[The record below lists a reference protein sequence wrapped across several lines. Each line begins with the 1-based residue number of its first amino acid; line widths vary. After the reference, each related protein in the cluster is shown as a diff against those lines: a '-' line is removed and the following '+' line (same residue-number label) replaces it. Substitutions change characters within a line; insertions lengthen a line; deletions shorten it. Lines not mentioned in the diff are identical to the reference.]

1 MSGTTRDTSEP
12 REPRGQAAAR
22 SGPEAVT
29 EQSGAA
35 ESGLYEAFLAHF
47 SRGQPQVQA
56 FIRSLVHDRASADDV
71 FQATSLTL
79 WRKFSSFRSD
89 AEFVPWALGIARNE
103 VLHHWR
109 SRRRDRLVFSEA
121 VLTQLADVALS
132 VANEVDPRQEALEAC
147 IEKLPER
154 QRQLVTLFYGQQLPA
169 ETIAV
174 SWDRTVHAV
183 YKALKVM
190 RRNLMDCVDRT
201 LAGNP

>member
-1 MSGTTRDTSEP
+1 MSEATRDTSEP
-12 REPRGQAAAR
+12 RDPRGQAAAR
-22 SGPEAVT
+22 SGPDAVAG
-29 EQSGAA
+29 QSGAP

-47 SRGQPQVQA
+47 SRGQSQVQT
-56 FIRSLVHDRASADDV
+56 FIRSLVHDRVSADDV

-79 WRKFSSFRSD
+79 WRKFSTFRAD

-121 VLTQLADVALS
+121 VLSQLADVAHELS
-132 VANEVDPRQEALEAC
+132 LDADPRQEALVAC
-147 IEKLPER
+147 MEKLSAR
-154 QRQLVTLFYGQQLPA
+154 QRQLFDLFYGQRRSA
-169 ETIAV
+169 EAIAV

-201 LAGNP
+201 LADQS

>member
-1 MSGTTRDTSEP
+1 MSETTRDTSEP
-12 REPRGQAAAR
+12 REPRGETAAR
-22 SGPEAVT
+22 SATDAITGQSDAPE
-29 EQSGAA
+29 SR
-35 ESGLYEAFLAHF
+35 LYEAFLAHF

-56 FIRSLVHDRASADDV
+56 FIRSLVHDRTSADDV
-71 FQATSLTL
+71 FQATSLAL
-79 WRKFSSFRSD
+79 WRKFSTFRSD

-154 QRQLVTLFYGQQLPA
+154 QRQLVALFYGQQIPA

>member
-1 MSGTTRDTSEP
+1 MSGTTRDASEP
-12 REPRGQAAAR
+12 REPRGEAAAR
-22 SGPEAVT
+22 SGPDDVAG
-29 EQSGAA
+29 QSGAA

-47 SRGQPQVQA
+47 SRGQSQVQT

-79 WRKFSSFRSD
+79 WRKFSTFRAD

-132 VANEVDPRQEALEAC
+132 VANNADPRQEALEAC

-154 QRQLVTLFYGQQLPA
+154 QRQLVSLFYGQQLPA

-174 SWDRTVHAV
+174 SWNRTVHAV
-183 YKALKVM
+183 YKSLKVM

>member
-1 MSGTTRDTSEP
+1 MSRTTRDTSEP
-12 REPRGQAAAR
+12 RDPRGHAAAR
-22 SGPEAVT
+22 SGPADVAG
-29 EQSGAA
+29 QSGAA

-47 SRGQPQVQA
+47 SRGQSQVQT

-79 WRKFSSFRSD
+79 WRKFSTFRAD

-132 VANEVDPRQEALEAC
+132 VANNADPRQEALEAC

-154 QRQLVTLFYGQQLPA
+154 QRQLVSLFYGQQLPA

-174 SWDRTVHAV
+174 SWNRTVHAV
-183 YKALKVM
+183 YKSLKVM

>member
-1 MSGTTRDTSEP
+1 MSGTTRDASEP
-12 REPRGQAAAR
+12 REPRGEAAAR
-22 SGPEAVT
+22 SGPGAVMG
-29 EQSGAA
+29 QSGAA

-47 SRGQPQVQA
+47 SRGQPQVQT

-79 WRKFSSFRSD
+79 WRKFSTFRPD

-121 VLTQLADVALS
+121 VLAQLADVALS
-132 VANEVDPRQEALEAC
+132 VANEADPRQQALESC

-169 ETIAV
+169 ETIAL

>member
-12 REPRGQAAAR
+12 PEPRGQAAAR
-22 SGPEAVT
+22 SGPDAVP

-47 SRGQPQVQA
+47 SRGQSQVQT
-56 FIRSLVHDRASADDV
+56 FIRSLVHERASADDV
-71 FQATSLTL
+71 FRATSLTL
-79 WRKFSSFRSD
+79 WRKFSTFRAD

-121 VLTQLADVALS
+121 VLAQLADVALS
-132 VANEVDPRQEALEAC
+132 VANEADPRQEALEAC

-154 QRQLVTLFYGQQLPA
+154 QRQLVALFYGRQLPA

-174 SWDRTVHAV
+174 SWGRTVHAV
-183 YKALKVM
+183 YKSLKVM

-201 LAGNP
+201 LAGNL

>member
-12 REPRGQAAAR
+12 REPRGEAAAR
-22 SGPEAVT
+22 SVPGAVMG
-29 EQSGAA
+29 QSGAP

-56 FIRSLVHDRASADDV
+56 FIRSLVHDRTSADDV

-79 WRKFSSFRSD
+79 WRKFSTFRAD

-121 VLTQLADVALS
+121 VLAQLADVALS
-132 VANEVDPRQEALEAC
+132 VANEADPRQEALESC

-169 ETIAV
+169 ETIAL

>member
-1 MSGTTRDTSEP
+1 MPGTTRDPSKARDACE
-12 REPRGQAAAR
+12 EAAAH
-22 SGPEAVT
+22 
-29 EQSGAA
+29 SGADGVTV
-35 ESGLYEAFLAHF
+35 ESGGTESGRYEAFLAHF
-47 SRGQPQVQA
+47 SRGQSQVQA
-56 FIRSLVHDRASADDV
+56 FIRSLVHDRTSADDV
-71 FQATSLTL
+71 FQATSLAL
-79 WRKFSSFRSD
+79 WRKFSTFRAD
-89 AEFVPWALGIARNE
+89 AEFVPWAFGIARNE

-121 VLTQLADVALS
+121 VLTQLADVALT
-132 VANEVDPRQEALEAC
+132 VANDADPRQEALEAC

-169 ETIAV
+169 ETIAT

-201 LAGNP
+201 LANHT

>member
-12 REPRGQAAAR
+12 REPRGEAAAR
-22 SGPEAVT
+22 SGPDAVT
-29 EQSGAA
+29 GQSSGP

-56 FIRSLVHDRASADDV
+56 FIRSLVHDRTSADDV

-79 WRKFSSFRSD
+79 WRKFSTFRAD

-121 VLTQLADVALS
+121 VLAQLADVALS
-132 VANEVDPRQEALEAC
+132 VANEADPRQAALESC

-154 QRQLVTLFYGQQLPA
+154 QRQLVALFYGQQLPA